1 MDNMS
6 FGKAIAIC
14 ANLNRPKERE
24 KFTEDEI
31 MEAIRI
37 VLDHEGNDV
46 LKAALHNMCEY
57 LLGKVDD
64 VPIPQ

>member
-1 MDNMS
+1 MT
-6 FGKAIAIC
+6 FGYAVAIC
-14 ANLNRPKERE
+14 SNLNIPKERD

-46 LKAALHNMCEY
+46 LKAALKNMCEY
-57 LLGKVDD
+57 LLGKVENET
-64 VPIPQ
+64 I

>member
-1 MDNMS
+1 MT
-6 FGKAIAIC
+6 FGYAVAIC
-14 ANLNRPKERE
+14 SNLNIPKERE

-37 VLDHEGNDV
+37 VLDHEGKDV
-46 LKAALHNMCEY
+46 LKDALHNMCEY

-64 VPIPQ
+64 VSIPQ